1 MSRGTVCTVG
11 LVVGVHLVPF
21 VCVAVANVEVDM
33 VAGVVLF
40 VVWDGVQVAACVA
53 WGVQLVSVWGYPRG
67 LVYLYWLRTCSLE
80 VWHIDQYSK

>member
-1 MSRGTVCTVG
+1 LSRGTGCTLR
-11 LVVGVHLVPF
+11 LVFGVHLVLC
-21 VCVAVANVEVDM
+21 VGVAVANLEVDM

-40 VVWDGVQVAACVA
+40 FVWDGVQVAACVA

-67 LVYLYWLRTCSLE
+67 LVYLYWLRTWSLE